1 MPKMYS
7 LFNRR
12 QNIYQPNISRNRQP
26 YSAPISSEDLNL
38 YYDQFVVD
46 VARLKNN
53 ISAIDEKIEEIVSL
67 RSDSIDQETPGY
79 YTNNEIDFTIYT
91 QKITYDDIS
100 EEYIIESAT
109 PYFEDILSFYKPGIL
124 SSKISLLEDK
134 LDNLE
139 KTINIE

>member
-1 MPKMYS
+1 MFS

-12 QNIYQPNISRNRQP
+12 KNIYQPNITRNRQP
-26 YSAPISSEDLNL
+26 YSAPLSSENLNL
-38 YYDQFVVD
+38 YYDQFIVD
-46 VARLKNN
+46 VARLRNN
-53 ISAIDEKIEEIVSL
+53 ISLIDSKIEEIISL
-67 RSDSIDQETPGY
+67 RSDDIDQATPGY
-79 YTNNEIDFTIYT
+79 YINNEIDFTIYT
-91 QKITYDDIS
+91 QKITYSDLS
-100 EEYIIESAT
+100 EEYVIESAT